1 MVKWLGSRFTSP
13 SLESLSI
20 NIEELAMCGISESIE
35 DNSYMVTLGKD
46 IVVINAELQINATP
60 IPEYSTFGTMKDIV
74 SADAPED
81 IYISPVGCFGI
92 IRRKRER
99 NLKINSR
106 LEEVL
111 LDISSQMTAE
121 EIEKRSR
128 VQRRGRFSDSI
139 DSSISEEQNNKIVND
154 SNKLKDK
161 EIVQLSLFDFFS
173 QD

>member
-1 MVKWLGSRFTSP
+1 
-13 SLESLSI
+13 
-20 NIEELAMCGISESIE
+20 
-35 DNSYMVTLGKD
+35 
-46 IVVINAELQINATP
+46 
-60 IPEYSTFGTMKDIV
+60 
-74 SADAPED
+74 
-81 IYISPVGCFGI
+81 
-92 IRRKRER
+92 
-99 NLKINSR
+99 
-106 LEEVL
+106 
-111 LDISSQMTAE
+111 MTAE